1 MQGMWRKAAGMS
13 AEATEPASSSALSR
27 PELKA
32 GKLLRRS
39 RGGEL
44 VLSWES
50 AFCPN

>member
-1 MQGMWRKAAGMS
+1 MS
-13 AEATEPASSSALSR
+13 SKATEPASSSALSH

-32 GKLLRRS
+32 DKLLRRS
-39 RGGEL
+39 RGGKF